1 MSHGLGALGGSAKR
15 LEFEALPPYME
26 RVMLQRRKIIGVMGS
41 GRDEFREWVVPL
53 ARWIAEHGYDLLTG
67 AGEGVM
73 RVAAEAFVAVPGR
86 RGLSI
91 GIIPGE
97 VVDGV
102 YKAPPGYPNPNVE
115 LPVFTHLPLR
125 GARGQ
130 EPMSR
135 NHVNVLTAH
144 GLVFLPGGPGTL
156 SEATLAQGYR
166 KPAILFGP
174 EREFRKFPEE
184 LERTDSLE
192 HVCEWLLATI
202 R

>member
-1 MSHGLGALGGSAKR
+1 
-15 LEFEALPPYME
+15 
-26 RVMLQRRKIIGVMGS
+26 MLQRRKIIGVMGS
-41 GRDEFREWVVPL
+41 GRDEFRERVVPL

-86 RGLSI
+86 HGLSI

-115 LPVFTHLPLR
+115 LPVLTHLPLR
-125 GARGQ
+125 GVRGQ

-156 SEATLAQGYR
+156 SEAALAQSYR

-192 HVCEWLLATI
+192 RVCEWLLATV

>member
-1 MSHGLGALGGSAKR
+1 
-15 LEFEALPPYME
+15 
-26 RVMLQRRKIIGVMGS
+26 MLQPRKIIGVMGS
-41 GRDEFREWVVPL
+41 GREEYREWVVPL

-73 RVAAEAFVAVPGR
+73 RVAAEAFIAVPGR

-97 VVDGV
+97 MVDGV
-102 YKAPPGYPNPNVE
+102 YKPRAGYPNPHVE
-115 LPVFTHLPLR
+115 LPVYTHLPLR
-125 GARGQ
+125 GAQGQ

-144 GLVFLPGGPGTL
+144 ALVFLPGGPGTL
-156 SEATLAQGYR
+156 SEAELALHYR
-166 KPAILFGP
+166 KPAMLFGP
-174 EREFRKFPEE
+174 ERELRKFPEG

-192 HVCEWLLATI
+192 RVCDWLLGVV